1 MENILITICARGGS
15 KGFPKKNIKNLGEL
29 PLIYYSIKIAK
40 EFLKNK
46 NGKITLSTDCSD
58 IKLVCEKF
66 GLKSEYDR
74 PKYLSSDSAGKV
86 ETIKDVLLF
95 EEKTLNTSFSMVLDL
110 DVSSPL
116 RSLNDLEKSYDLIKS
131 KKNAL
136 NLFSVS
142 DSMKNPYF
150 NMVELSSNGYCK
162 LVKEDLEI
170 KFLSRQTAPKV
181 YDLNASFYW
190 YRRSFFDLKLSSV
203 ITHKSLIYKVDH
215 ICFDIDEEL
224 DFLFMNFLYDNKK
237 LNFLLK

>member
-46 NGKITLSTDCSD
+46 NGKITLSTDCSE

-86 ETIKDVLLF
+86 DTIRDILLF
-95 EEKTLNTSFSMVLDL
+95 EEEKTKTSYDMILDL

-116 RSLNDLEKSYDLIKS
+116 RTLTDLEESLKLFAS

-142 DSMKNPYF
+142 ESIKNPYF
-150 NMVELSSNGYCK
+150 NMVELQDNGFYK
-162 LVKEDLEI
+162 LVKNKSIGDI
-170 KFLSRQTAPKV
+170 FNRQSAPKV
-181 YDLNASFYW
+181 YSLNASFYW
-190 YRRSFFDLKLSSV
+190 YRRSFFDSKFNTV
-203 ITHKSLIYKVDH
+203 ITNKSLIYKVDH
-215 ICFDIDEEL
+215 ICFDIDDEL
-224 DFLFMNFLYDNKK
+224 DFLFMKFLYENKK
-237 LNFLLK
+237 LDFL

>member
-1 MENILITICARGGS
+1 MNNILITICARGGS
-15 KGFPKKNIKNLGEL
+15 RGVRKKNIKELGKF
-29 PLIYYSIKIAK
+29 PLIYYSINIAK
-40 EFLKNK
+40 KFLKNK
-46 NGKITLSTDCSD
+46 KGKISLSTDD
-58 IKLVCEKF
+58 EEIKLICQDY
-66 GLKSEYDR
+66 GIYTEYIR
-74 PKYLSSDSAGKV
+74 PVNLATDSAGKID
-86 ETIKDVLLF
+86 TIRDILLF
-95 EEKTLNTSFSMVLDL
+95 EEKKTKTSYDMILDL

-116 RSLNDLEKSYDLIKS
+116 RTLTDLEESFKLFAS

-142 DSMKNPYF
+142 DSIKNPYF

-162 LVKEDLEI
+162 LVKEDPEI
-170 KFLSRQTAPKV
+170 KFLSRQAAPKV